1 MPTTFDEMFMAETMT
16 GLVRRFADQS
26 RERSF
31 IQVYEGGERLA
42 PISDVV
48 KWDEKR
54 FSRDLAPITG
64 PGSPTKATA
73 PIGVKKRTGELLSI
87 KEHVDLDAR
96 FIMMARGAG
105 SLLPDPQGVL
115 NDNLMNL
122 TNRINRTKNYWA
134 AKSLLTTNGVVDPG
148 LFPNADLPSGA
159 ITYTYP
165 VQALSA
171 SNAWSAPST
180 AIRSAEINRLKRI
193 YERATG
199 DKAGLAIASDVVE
212 GYITGNEEITNFI
225 RDGGLAARA
234 LETSYQEGG
243 AVQRLGGLDFMFAR
257 DYYAADAT
265 PDTTVDVIT
274 DADLVAVVP
283 ERSRW
288 REAFALAEGI
298 NLVPTGN
305 ISAMANGNPLQLIAE
320 TRGWAAYVELIGNP
334 IGLRLHV
341 MWTGLLIQKM
351 VNGVMVFNTTP

>member
-1 MPTTFDEMFMAETMT
+1 MPTSFDEMFMAESMT

-26 RERSF
+26 QERSF
-31 IQVYEGGERLA
+31 IQLYEAGEKLA
-42 PISDVV
+42 PITDVV

-64 PGSPTKATA
+64 PGSPTKAAA
-73 PIGVKKRTGELLSI
+73 PVGVKKRTGELLSI

-96 FIMMARGAG
+96 FILMARGAG
-105 SLLPDPQGVL
+105 SMLPDPQGVL

-122 TNRINRTKNYWA
+122 TNRITRTKNYWA
-134 AKSLLTTNGVVDPG
+134 AKSVLTTNGVVDPG
-148 LFPNADLPSGA
+148 AFPNADLPSSA
-159 ITYTYP
+159 ITFTYP

-171 SNAWSAPST
+171 SASWATSST
-180 AIRSAEINRLKRI
+180 LIRSSEINRLKRT

-199 DKAGLAIASDVVE
+199 ERAGYAIASDTVE
-212 GYITGNEEITNFI
+212 GYITGNTEVTNLLS
-225 RDGGLAARA
+225 GGSMAGRV
-234 LETSYQEGG
+234 LESSFQNGG
-243 AVQRLGGLDFMFAR
+243 ALPRFGDLDWKFAR

-265 PDTTVDVIT
+265 PDTTTDVIT
-274 DADLVAVVP
+274 DTDLVAILP
-283 ERSRW
+283 EPSRW
-288 REAFALAEGI
+288 REVFALAEGL

-320 TRGWAAYVELIGNP
+320 VRGWAAYVELIANP

-351 VNGVMVFNTTP
+351 VNGVMVFDATP